1 MTLVLVAAARNINIV
16 TDATNRLGEDMNQLE
31 LKTKLNELDTKYSDL
46 TSTVMI
52 DKRQSRLKILD
63 DKTLSPDFWSDQKK
77 AQAVIREQNEIKDV
91 IEKYFQIKNDMET
104 LELTYELVASGEEID
119 LDEAEVLIP
128 KIEQG
133 IETLTI
139 ALLLDKPYDKL
150 NAILE
155 FHPGAGGTE
164 SQDWAQMLFR
174 MYSRWAENNN
184 YKLTVLDYQDG
195 EEAGL
200 KSATLL
206 ISGTNAYGYLKAE
219 SGVHRLVRISPFD
232 ASGRRHTSFAS
243 VSVVPEIDES
253 IEVEVNEQDLKI
265 DTYRSSGNGGQGVN
279 TTDSAVRITHLPT
292 KTVVTCQ
299 NERSQLQN
307 RETALRVLK
316 GKLYQ
321 LELEKKQQEIDQLS
335 TTNVQ
340 NAFGSQI
347 RSYVFHP
354 YSMVKDHRT
363 EAETSQVGKVMDGD
377 LDIFIHAF
385 LLQAKI

>member
-1 MTLVLVAAARNINIV
+1 
-16 TDATNRLGEDMNQLE
+16 MNHLE
-31 LKTKLNELDTKYSDL
+31 LKSVLADCRSRFDALAETVLIEKEKHKLQTLE
-46 TSTVMI
+46 
-52 DKRQSRLKILD
+52 Q
-63 DKTLSPDFWSDQKK
+63 KTLAPDFWSDQKT
-77 AQAVIREQNEIKDV
+77 AQRVFSEQNAIKAIV
-91 IEKYFQIKNDMET
+91 AKYQKIQNNLET
-104 LELTYELVASGEEID
+104 LELMYELALVDEETD
-119 LDEAEVLIP
+119 LTEAEALLREFDQDV
-128 KIEQG
+128 EN
-133 IETLTI
+133 LTI
-139 ALLLDKPYDKL
+139 QVLLDKPYDKL

-164 SQDWAQMLFR
+164 SQDWAAMLLR
-174 MYSRWAENNN
+174 MYLRWAEAEG
-184 YKLTVLDYQDG
+184 YKTQVLDYLDG

-200 KSATLL
+200 KSATILV
-206 ISGTNAYGYLKAE
+206 SGHNAYGYLKAE

-243 VSVVPEIDES
+243 VSVVPEIDDT
-253 IEVEVNEQDLKI
+253 IEVEINEQDLKI

-292 KTVVTCQ
+292 KVVVTCQ

-307 RETALRVLK
+307 RETAMRVLR

-321 LELEKKQQEIDQLS
+321 LELVRKQQELDELS

-363 EAETSQVGKVMDGD
+363 NAETGNIAAVMNGD
-377 LDIFIHAF
+377 LDFFIHAY
-385 LLQAKI
+385 LIKSKE

>member
-1 MTLVLVAAARNINIV
+1 
-16 TDATNRLGEDMNQLE
+16 MNQLE